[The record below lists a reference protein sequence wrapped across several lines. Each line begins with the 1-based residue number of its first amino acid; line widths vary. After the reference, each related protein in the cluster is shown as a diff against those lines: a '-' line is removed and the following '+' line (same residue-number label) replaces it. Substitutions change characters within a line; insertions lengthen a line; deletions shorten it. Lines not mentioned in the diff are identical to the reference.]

1 MQGWQTTYLGM
12 RELPRVISGFELQA
26 FFTFSQAERELIGA
40 RRGEF
45 LKLGLALH
53 IGFLRMSGRVLDAFR
68 IVPPALWR
76 HPGNELGVD
85 APEIASLRA
94 LYGRGRT
101 LFDHQQV
108 ACEALGFRRITEH
121 QRRALVRSMS
131 DEVARCADREQ
142 LVVFA
147 RRWLYE
153 HRLLIV
159 HDRAIRALIAAALA
173 RFDVQTSASIRSV
186 VPSDTLDQW
195 GRMIA
200 QPHATGVAH
209 QSWLWAAPARRS
221 TRQISEVLERINGL
235 RSLDVHK
242 YLGAL
247 PDLIA
252 RRYARRVEGQAI
264 SPRQGKGPLCSSKCP
279 MRASSQVARAN
290 VEGGGRGRFSI

>member
-12 RELPRVISGFELQA
+12 RELPRDISGFELQA
-26 FFTFSQAERELIGA
+26 FFTFSHAERELIGA
-40 RRGEF
+40 RRGES

-76 HPGNELGVD
+76 HLGSELGVD

-108 ACEALGFRRITEH
+108 ACEALGFRWMTEH

-159 HDRAIRALIAAALA
+159 HDRAIRALIATALA
-173 RFDVQTSASIRSV
+173 RFEAETSASIRSV
-186 VPSDTLDQW
+186 VPSDTLEQW

-200 QPHATGVAH
+200 QPHATGVTH
-209 QSWLWAAPARRS
+209 QSWLWAAPARHS
-221 TRQISEVLERINGL
+221 TRQISEVLERINWL

-247 PDLIA
+247 PDLIV
-252 RRYARRVEGQAI
+252 RRYARRLASRPPSAGAKIKEPARTVE
-264 SPRQGKGPLCSSKCP
+264 
-279 MRASSQVARAN
+279 VACC
-290 VEGGGRGRFSI
+290 

>member
-12 RELPRVISGFELQA
+12 RELPRDINGFELQA
-26 FFTFSQAERELIGA
+26 FFTFSHAERELIGA
-40 RRGEF
+40 RRGES

-76 HPGNELGVD
+76 HLGSELGID
-85 APEIASLRA
+85 APEVASLRA

-108 ACEALGFRRITEH
+108 ACEALGFRWMTEH
-121 QRRALVRSMS
+121 QRRALVRLMS

-142 LVVFA
+142 LIVFA

-173 RFDVQTSASIRSV
+173 RFEAETSASIRSE
-186 VPSDTLDQW
+186 VPAETVEQW
-195 GRMIA
+195 CS
-200 QPHATGVAH
+200 PTP
-209 QSWLWAAPARRS
+209 PA
-221 TRQISEVLERINGL
+221 
-235 RSLDVHK
+235 
-242 YLGAL
+242 
-247 PDLIA
+247 
-252 RRYARRVEGQAI
+252 
-264 SPRQGKGPLCSSKCP
+264 
-279 MRASSQVARAN
+279 
-290 VEGGGRGRFSI
+290 